1 MIGASAKD
9 VSIDASSLA
18 IASTAVDS
26 SIPTDSAVVVSP
38 PGLLLCP
45 SDPVTADLMV
55 VVVVDVVVVVVVVVV
70 FAAFNLIFVV
80 VVVVVVVPH
89 DVVIHN

>member
-18 IASTAVDS
+18 IASTGVDS

-55 VVVVDVVVVVVVVVV
+55 VVVVDVVVVVVAFVASDGA
-70 FAAFNLIFVV
+70 FTAARLSNGFQLER
-80 VVVVVVVPH
+80 
-89 DVVIHN
+89 